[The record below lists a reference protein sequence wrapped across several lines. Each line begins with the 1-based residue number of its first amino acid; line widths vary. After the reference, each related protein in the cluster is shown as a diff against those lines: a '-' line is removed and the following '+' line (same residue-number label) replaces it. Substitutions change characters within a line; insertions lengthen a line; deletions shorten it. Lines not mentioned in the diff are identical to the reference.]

1 RHGDGALGSAHRCG
15 HAPGGGRCGGGAGFG
30 HADVGELLREL
41 LALVGELDPVRITE
55 GVRRGDFVEKTEE
68 GTGQTAVF
76 PEHADVDIGGRVAAI
91 AAFGDVIEESGVHE
105 VAVDVDAAGILR
117 RAGSLPHAHHV
128 TPDTD
133 RVCRGDGVVARFGR
147 SLVPAAVAT
156 RHDVVELVFGPAV
169 DTDEPLVVTLV
180 QDTEVSRRD
189 LFGVQPGGQGVVRL
203 GREVE
208 QATGAAG
215 PREVV
220 RDVVG
225 VGARLADQAVL
236 GGHVTGHGGV
246 QRVDP
251 DGVHFF
257 GIAAHVPHG
266 TVAVGGI
273 EHGGAV
279 RLAVGVA
286 LAPVHGDLLGIVVAL
301 DGVDLHPD
309 GGGRRAPRF
318 DLVGQGGVAACEADV
333 GAAGLRFGENGGL
346 GGTEADQ
353 HGEVAHF
360 TGDVRTGR
368 GRVQRDLLARRPAG
382 IRAGGDRRRQTDIG
396 QRVGGLLAFVAQ
408 LDPVRAARDTGH
420 RDLVD

>member
-1 RHGDGALGSAHRCG
+1 
-15 HAPGGGRCGGGAGFG
+15 
-30 HADVGELLREL
+30 
-41 LALVGELDPVRITE
+41 
-55 GVRRGDFVEKTEE
+55 
-68 GTGQTAVF
+68 
-76 PEHADVDIGGRVAAI
+76 
-91 AAFGDVIEESGVHE
+91 
-105 VAVDVDAAGILR
+105 DVDAAGILR

-208 QATGAAG
+208 QATGAARH
-215 PREVV
+215 REVV

-251 DGVHFF
+251 DGIHFF
-257 GIAAHVPHG
+257 GIAVHVPHG
-266 TVAVGGI
+266 AVAVGGI
-273 EHGGAV
+273 KHG
-279 RLAVGVA
+279 RAVGGGFRVGVT
-286 LAPVHGDLLGIVVAL
+286 PEHVDLLGGVVAL
-301 DGVDLHPD
+301 DDVDVHPD
-309 GGGRRAPRF
+309 GGGRGAPRLDF
-318 DLVGQGGVAACEADV
+318 MRDDGGAVFREEADV
-333 GAAGLRFGENGGL
+333 GAAGL
-346 GGTEADQ
+346 
-353 HGEVAHF
+353 
-360 TGDVRTGR
+360 GR
-368 GRVQRDLLARRPAG
+368 GED
-382 IRAGGDRRRQTDIG
+382 GGF
-396 QRVGGLLAFVAQ
+396 VG
-408 LDPVRAARDTGH
+408 
-420 RDLVD
+420 